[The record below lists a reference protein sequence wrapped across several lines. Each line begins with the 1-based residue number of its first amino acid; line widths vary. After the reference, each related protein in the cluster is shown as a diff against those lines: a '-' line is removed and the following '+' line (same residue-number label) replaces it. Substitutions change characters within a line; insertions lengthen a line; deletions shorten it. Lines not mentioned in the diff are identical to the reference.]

1 MSKKLVVALTATLL
15 MGATAVEAA
24 VTISG
29 AGATAPAPVYTKWA
43 EAYKAKTGVQLNYQG
58 IGSGGG
64 IKQIEAK
71 TVDFGAS
78 DKNLPMADLN
88 AHGLLQFPTVI
99 VGITPVVNLPG
110 VGPGQIRL
118 TGPVLADIYLG
129 EIRRWADPRIQ
140 GLNPQIRL
148 PNLPITVVHRSDGS
162 GTTYLYT
169 SYLSEVSAAWKAKI
183 GASDSVQWPSGEQGG
198 KGNDGVSAFVRQ
210 TPGSIGYVEY
220 AYAKNNSLA
229 YANMADHDGAFVA
242 PSEAS
247 FKAAA
252 AHATWSG
259 ANGFAPSL
267 LNQPGADAWPIAGA
281 TYILIY
287 KEQTSP
293 NGGEVLRF
301 FNWAYENGDGLANSL
316 AYVPLP
322 AAVKEM
328 VRHAWTTEVKYNG
341 KPAL

>member
-1 MSKKLVVALTATLL
+1 MSKKLVVALAATLL
-15 MGATAVEAA
+15 AGATTVQAA

-229 YANMADHDGAFVA
+229 YAEMTDHDGAFVS

-252 AHATWSG
+252 AHAAWSS

-328 VRHAWTTEVKYNG
+328 VRHAWMTEVKYNG

>member
-1 MSKKLVVALTATLL
+1 MSKKLVVALAATLL

-287 KEQTSP
+287 KEQTSA